1 MGKLHWLILFPYYFF
16 GALTLLG
23 VLLLIARL
31 TRLEIAINTLVTT
44 AMVVSLVTLIVPL
57 VFGWVGIGSFTGLG
71 VAMVLVA
78 SFVVAAIDAFL
89 YRSLPLPLDE
99 ELTAEDH

>member
-23 VLLLIARL
+23 VLLLVARL

-44 AMVVSLVTLIVPL
+44 AIAVSLVALVVPF
-57 VFGWVGIGSFTGLG
+57 VFGWVGIASFTGLG
-71 VAMVLVA
+71 VAMLLVA
-78 SFVVAAIDAFL
+78 SFAVAAVDALL

-99 ELTAEDH
+99 ELMAEDH